1 MKFTVFTA
9 FYNYLDAADELFKA
23 LINQTYVNWEWL
35 ILDDFSENK
44 EVIQKLLEFEK
55 LDDRIKVIY
64 PEYKKQYYLNLPV
77 KYATGDVITVI
88 DSDDIPYPKLLEV
101 YSRMFKSFP
110 DLSLLGCSS
119 LMKSGDFKGTVTGA
133 KYINYLGSS
142 NYIDALNR
150 KVNFVVG
157 DARSYR
163 ISKLPKDGIFTD
175 EVSSDIIAEDVQKV
189 LISEELGEIMA
200 IPRVL
205 HEYSMRPSSMS
216 GSITMSN
223 PEINSK
229 NSSSVKKLILD
240 AKDRV
245 DRETLISINNHF
257 DGSFDKFKNFFF
269 SGIDQDG
276 KNKIIE
282 YWDNEISARDRKL
295 INELMIEHK
304 IFYNKK
310 LINPD
315 SIVIS
320 IRNESDISLI
330 DNLKGRNLSGCKV
343 TITSSKGFKDSVIT
357 KVKELGR
364 VFWFNIFNYLT
375 IIIDF

>member
-1 MKFTVFTA
+1 MKFTVYTPFH
-9 FYNYLDAADELFKA
+9 NYIDAADDIFKS
-23 LINQTYVNWEWL
+23 LINQTHVNWEWL
-35 ILDDFSENK
+35 ILDDFSENE
-44 EVIQKLLEFEK
+44 EVINKLLELEK
-55 LDDRIKVIY
+55 LDNRVRVIY
-64 PEYKKQYYLNLPV
+64 PEYKNQYLFNLPV

-101 YSRMFKSFP
+101 YFRIFTKFP
-110 DLSLLGCSS
+110 DLALLGCSS
-119 LMKSGDFKGTVTGA
+119 LMKTGDFRGYVSGA

-142 NYIDALNR
+142 NYIEAMNK
-150 KVNFVVG
+150 KVNFIIG
-157 DARSYR
+157 DARSFR
-163 ISKLPKDGIFTD
+163 ISKLPKDGIFTN
-175 EVSSDIIAEDVQKV
+175 EILNNFIGVDIQKS
-189 LISEELGEIMA
+189 LIVEELGEIMA

-205 HEYSMRPSSMS
+205 HEYSIRPESMS
-216 GSITMSN
+216 GSISN
-223 PEINSK
+223 SNSEINKK
-229 NSSSVKKLILD
+229 NREYLEKLLLE

-245 DRETLISINNHF
+245 DRDILISINDYF

-304 IFYNKK
+304 IIYNKK

-315 SIVIS
+315 NIVIS

-330 DNLKGRNLSGCKV
+330 DNLKNRNIPGCKV
-343 TITSSKGFKDSVIT
+343 TITSNKDIRDIVT
-357 KVKELGR
+357 TRVKELGR

-375 IIIDF
+375 IGIDF